1 MRKLLLAGGGD
12 AQDSQPLDRVL
23 AQLIAGGSMLY
34 LPIALAPHQQSYASC
49 YRWIRSVFPPSTI
62 PAMTMWT
69 DLSQKRLADV
79 AHFSAIYIGGGNTFK
94 LLHDFK
100 QTGFDHVLLQFL
112 DRGGIVYGGSAGA
125 IVLGKNIMTASF
137 LDPNE
142 VALQDTTG
150 LDLLQGYSVW
160 CHYQREDDLKI
171 MGYIEHYHHP
181 VIALSEQTG
190 LSVDEKAM
198 QVVGFEPVIIFHHQ
212 RRVSFAPASPV
223 KLL

>member
-1 MRKLLLAGGGD
+1 
-12 AQDSQPLDRVL
+12 
-23 AQLIAGGSMLY
+23 
-34 LPIALAPHQQSYASC
+34 
-49 YRWIRSVFPPSTI
+49 
-62 PAMTMWT
+62 MWT

-79 AHFSAIYIGGGNTFK
+79 THFSAIYIGGGNTFK

-100 QTGFDHVLLQFL
+100 QTGFDHLLLQFL
-112 DRGGIVYGGSAGA
+112 DQGGIVYGGSAGA
-125 IVLGKNIMTASF
+125 IVLGKSIMTASF

-171 MGYIEHYHHP
+171 RAYIEQYQHP

-190 LSVDEKAM
+190 LCVDADGM
-198 QVVGFEPVIIFHHQ
+198 HVVGFAPIIVFQ
-212 RRVSFAPASPV
+212 RQRQVSFAPASPV
-223 KLL
+223 KIL